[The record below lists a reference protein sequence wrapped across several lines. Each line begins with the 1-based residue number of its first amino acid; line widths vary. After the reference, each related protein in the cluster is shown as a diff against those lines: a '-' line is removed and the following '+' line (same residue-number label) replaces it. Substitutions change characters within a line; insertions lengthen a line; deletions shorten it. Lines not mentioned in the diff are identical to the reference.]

1 MVWRLCTAGAKKL
14 VHQRCK
20 DTVIE
25 DSAPKVQRQMVW
37 RWEELHVEV

>member
-25 DSAPKVQRQMVW
+25 ENRQMVW